1 VAKPPALELT
11 VGQRTVRIT
20 NPDKVYFPARGITK
34 RQVVEYYIAVAE
46 PLLRVL
52 HDRPTTLKRFPDGVD
67 GEPFYAKRVPKGAPE
82 WVESVE
88 ITFPS
93 GRKADEVC
101 PTEPAVLAWAANLG
115 TFDFHPW
122 PVRRP
127 DVDHPDELRID
138 LDPQPGTD
146 FADAV
151 RVAGVLREV
160 LADAGLTGYPKT
172 SGGRGIHVLIRIRHE
187 WDFIQVRHAVIALAR
202 EVERRAP
209 DLATTSWWKE
219 ERGERIF
226 LDFNQAARDRT
237 IASAWSVRGTQRATV
252 STPVTWEQLTD
263 VNPDDFDLFTAPGW
277 LSEHGDPL
285 IGLDEQVYDLS
296 EALSWYDRDLRDHG
310 LTDMPYP
317 PDYPKMPGEP
327 MRVQPSR
334 ARSNT
339 ETG

>member
-34 RQVVEYYIAVAE
+34 RQVVEYYLTVAE
-46 PLLRVL
+46 PLLHVL
-52 HDRPTTLKRFPDGVD
+52 HDRPTTLKRYPDGVD

-82 WVESVE
+82 WVEQVR
-88 ITFPS
+88 IAFPS
-93 GRKADEVC
+93 GRTADEVC

-160 LADAGLTGYPKT
+160 LSDAGLTGYPKT
-172 SGGRGIHVLIRIRHE
+172 SGGRGIHVLARIRPD
-187 WDFIQVRHAVIALAR
+187 WDFIAVRHAVIALAR

-209 DLATTSWWKE
+209 TLATTSWWKE

-237 IASAWSVRGTQRATV
+237 IASAWSVRGTPRATV
-252 STPVTWEQLTD
+252 STPVTWDQLPD
-263 VNPDDFDLFTAPGW
+263 VTPDDFDLFTAPDW
-277 LSEHGDPL
+277 LATHGDAL
-285 IGLDEQVYDLS
+285 AGLDEQVFDLTP
-296 EALSWYDRDLRDHG
+296 ALAWYDRDTRDHG
-310 LTDMPYP
+310 LGDMPYP

-327 MRVQPSR
+327 MRVQPSK
-334 ARSNT
+334 ARPSI
-339 ETG
+339 E